1 MSTPLEFPE
10 KIAENGSD
18 QTSKKTAMLA
28 SLAAKL
34 HRDTKPKRPPI
45 PQRVE
50 TIVPEVAEPMAI
62 LACLD
67 ILNLIEA
74 HIKTIPARNATFEG
88 INKQVAA
95 EKVFDGIKAMKPD
108 NFIKTILDDIVSQD
122 NPEETITDIVRRH
135 FTILLGDFEDDWLPL
150 IEIQAEINHFISC
163 VTIIGIKKHQST
175 RRVTKMP
182 VPPVTREAIGEVI
195 GDTGNH
201 EHADNS
207 GPIYLELLALP
218 DDDADALM
226 ALAEG
231 PERQQLANQAAEDTP
246 SASAAIAAIDPVL
259 DRTRAYSEGT
269 QKAPPLGL
277 DQENTPPASAAIAA
291 IDPVL
296 DRTRA
301 YSEGTEKALPFN
313 LDVDD
318 TPPPAATTPPVVATP
333 KIAATASTAISP
345 KPPRTSNRNL
355 YLAFALLG
363 TAAGIGGAL
372 WRNGVKLAESEAT
385 DTTPITATP
394 QPLVPTVTNVRLPAP
409 TPIPE
414 ISPLPQQRNTTVSV
428 SSSFFLGTHS
438 SLKLGV
444 RAALLSNTAV
454 LAHCITRPNT
464 DPRHLAYGLAG
475 PITSFIRTRG
485 WTVGTINRPRGVTI
499 TWTDNGQ
506 CGDFKVTGWETTT
519 SRAFTIVHPETPVP
533 ITTPIPT
540 IVNNRALYHRL
551 PPQAQ

>member
-122 NPEETITDIVRRH
+122 NPEDTITDIVRRH

-163 VTIIGIKKHQST
+163 VTIIAIKKHQST

-259 DRTRAYSEGT
+259 D
-269 QKAPPLGL
+269 Q
-277 DQENTPPASAAIAA
+277 
-291 IDPVL
+291 
-296 DRTRA
+296 TRA